1 MQMISQYLKVNI
13 CSDLKA
19 SLPWQEAGAD
29 EYRGKMSG
37 VSPGVMG
44 VGVKVG
50 LSLTFGFLFLSL
62 YLFHQILH

>member
-29 EYRGKMSG
+29 ECRGKMSG
-37 VSPGVMG
+37 GFPRGHGCGRGGRTQSDLWVSV
-44 VGVKVG
+44 
-50 LSLTFGFLFLSL
+50 S
-62 YLFHQILH
+62 